1 MSEQTPSQKTDYE
14 HARDALDWAFRISC
28 QELLGFVEGY
38 RFDLSKNPQAQKIWL
53 RVKEAY
59 KVILD
64 MDIDA
69 KMHLLSKHVLTLTFT
84 YTLTDH
90 EKEEVEKWLADEHHT
105 KEGMLDIPVPDGQY
119 VDYVRPI
126 DVRVDWLDKA

>member
-14 HARDALDWAFRISC
+14 HARDALDWAFKISC
-28 QELLGFVEGY
+28 QDLLGFVEGY
-38 RFDLSKNPQAQKIWL
+38 RFDLSKNPLARKIWL

-64 MDIDA
+64 IDIDE
-69 KMHLLSKHVLTLTFT
+69 KMHLLPKHVLTLSYT

-90 EKEEVEKWLADEHHT
+90 QREEVEKWLVDG
-105 KEGMLDIPVPDGQY
+105 KLCLPVSDKKDRDDVEY
-119 VDYVRPI
+119 IHPI
-126 DVRVDWLDKA
+126 DVRVDWLDKK